1 MVTALSMGEPLLKVG
16 ATEVKVEKNL
26 PNTNMRNTKTQ
37 ASAVTPGLLKTSG
50 KDPRAARPAETDR
63 RAILRGSRPHG
74 WARNAV
80 VLMAHQAQ
88 TPSPG
93 ESDALSMHSWL
104 KADRQGRSRTAT
116 ASPKTSK
123 SSTTSVKCS
132 HWVQMCAGCSHML
145 LVCMRQVWPTTASSH
160 QPPPAPAEP
169 RPGAL
174 NKRKEPDETWT
185 RDPGNDNRN
194 PERLVA
200 HLLWHTDCHDPLDLS
215 HQHEEKSL
223 MAWAAVPSK
232 AVVLLLTF
240 CLLLLPLWESV
251 IVLCFVVRYFMSILV
266 L

>member
-1 MVTALSMGEPLLKVG
+1 MSCYMQKTRWSLPCPWGNRYWRWEPPKSRWRRISHTRTCETQKPKHPQSLRARWRRPERTPAPPALQKP
-16 ATEVKVEKNL
+16 TEVQPPARVSKKC
-26 PNTNMRNTKTQ
+26 
-37 ASAVTPGLLKTSG
+37 SG
-50 KDPRAARPAETDR
+50 
-63 RAILRGSRPHG
+63 INGS
-74 WARNAV
+74 
-80 VLMAHQAQ
+80 
-88 TPSPG
+88 PSPG
-93 ESDALSMHSWL
+93 ESDDLSMHSWL

-132 HWVQMCAGCSHML
+132 HWVQMCAGCSHTL

-200 HLLWHTDCHDPLDLS
+200 HWLWHTDCHDPLDLS

-251 IVLCFVVRYFMSILV
+251 IALCFVVRYFMSILV